1 MLGKLGVGCVLA
13 ASLALPVGSVNAQP
27 PHCPPGLAKKAVP
40 CVPPGQARKAWTV
53 GERLP
58 SDLRYVVIEDYWRY
72 GLPRPA
78 RGTQYVMID
87 NDVLRIMTETAR
99 VIEGLGAIG
108 RLLN

>member
-1 MLGKLGVGCVLA
+1 MSMKLGVYCVLA
-13 ASLALPVGSVNAQP
+13 ASLALPLGTASAQP

-58 SDLRYVVIEDYWRY
+58 SDLRYVVIEDYRRY
-72 GLPRPA
+72 GLPRPD
-78 RGTQYVMID
+78 RGTQYVMVE

-99 VIEGLGAIG
+99 VIESLDTIG